1 MEVHWEWEK
10 AGKPGKRETR
20 DRFCGSYTAGNLTAQ
35 RNASWDSTFPLDPPH
50 LNNFLFYSRLV
61 FLLQQR
67 ELTIHSSV
75 PNSVSSR
82 TRDSHTFS
90 HLIILFLSKR
100 QTGLG
105 VLNII
110 FSTSPVAP
118 IQCLNIFCSN
128 CKKRQQAQ
136 EGPVPLVSSSLGSP
150 PHPRALCLGARLY
163 SKLTFVSP

>member
-1 MEVHWEWEK
+1 MGE
-10 AGKPGKRETR
+10 AGELGGRNEGLLQHSQHCR
-20 DRFCGSYTAGNLTAQ
+20 ASHDTAERSCDATV
-35 RNASWDSTFPLDPPH
+35 PLDPPH
-50 LNNFLFYSRLV
+50 LSNFLFYSRLV

-67 ELTIHSSV
+67 ELTVHSSV
-75 PNSVSSR
+75 PNSLSSR
-82 TRDSHTFS
+82 TRDSRTFS

-110 FSTSPVAP
+110 FSTYPVAP

-128 CKKRQQAQ
+128 CKRQQDH

-150 PHPRALCLGARLY
+150 PHPQALCLGALLY